1 MNVHPAPVDVLVA
14 FTQAWTGHDMPGAAS
29 FVAENVVYDGP
40 VNHLTGAG
48 AYLQALD
55 RFAQAVTGLDIVA
68 AFGDDEQAVIMYQVS
83 TGSFG
88 TLACGERVTVREGK
102 IETDLLAFDTF
113 AIRTAQAAG
122 TASA

>member
-1 MNVHPAPVDVLVA
+1 MTVHPAPVEVLVA
-14 FTQAWTGHDMPGAAS
+14 FTKAWTSHDMTAAAS
-29 FVAENVVYDGP
+29 YLADGVVYDGP
-40 VNHLTGAG
+40 VNHITGAA

-68 AFGDDEQAVIMYQVS
+68 ALGDDEQAVIMYRVS
-83 TGSFG
+83 TGPFG

-113 AIRTAQAAG
+113 AIRTAQASRP
-122 TASA
+122 ASA

>member
-1 MNVHPAPVDVLVA
+1 MNAHPAPVDVLVA
-14 FTQAWTGHDMPGAAS
+14 FTQAWTSHDMTGAAS
-29 FVAENVVYDGP
+29 YLAEDIVYDGP
-40 VNHLTGAG
+40 VNHLIGAG

-68 AFGDDEQAVIMYQVS
+68 AFGDEEQAVIMYQVS
-83 TGSFG
+83 TEPFG
-88 TLACGERVTVREGK
+88 TLTCGERVAVREGK

-122 TASA
+122 SAST

>member
-1 MNVHPAPVDVLVA
+1 MNVQPAPVDVLVA
-14 FTQAWTGHDMPGAAS
+14 FTQAWTSHNMTAAAS
-29 FVAENVVYDGP
+29 YIAEDVVYEGP

-55 RFAQAVTGLDIVA
+55 RFAQAVTDLDIVA

-83 TGSFG
+83 TSPFG
-88 TLACGERVTVREGK
+88 TLTCGERVTVRNGK

-113 AIRTAQAAG
+113 AIRTAQSAG
-122 TASA
+122 SASA